1 MLYVNIICK
10 NMLYVKY
17 ILYVKMLLC
26 AVNIHYENKRFKMI
40 QIDSVSLLLQGF
52 RFKNE

>member
-1 MLYVNIICK
+1 
-10 NMLYVKY
+10 MLYVKY

-40 QIDSVSLLLQGF
+40 QIDSVSLLLKGF